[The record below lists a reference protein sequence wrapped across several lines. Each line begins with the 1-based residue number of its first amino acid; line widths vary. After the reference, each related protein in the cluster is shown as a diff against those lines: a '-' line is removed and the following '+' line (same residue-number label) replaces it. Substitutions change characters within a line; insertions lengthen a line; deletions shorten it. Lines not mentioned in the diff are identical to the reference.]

1 MLSNA
6 TENKEFLQ
14 QKVPDNAFSKFQV
27 DTLQGWTPY
36 DCNNFIMGT
45 EYDCNVGQETDQI

>member
-27 DTLQGWTPY
+27 DTLQGWTTY